1 MSNDLLERAQRLVN
15 EYGAEEL
22 LSIELTNITPALVG
36 SWNATRYTDPD
47 SCLVEPPRPTD
58 IAGKTRW
65 WLRAILAAGIYEKYG
80 LHAPTYLLDEIASQI
95 MGSAGDKGHASKIQ
109 IITEPLSAHQAAYI
123 CYDTGALLNPT
134 RVRDQALSSAE
145 RLGVHSVTNHC
156 TPLTPEE
163 CCRAALLSSRVLLSI
178 LDKKDLPKT
187 KKIPLP
193 PGFYRF
199 RLRVLWR
206 PGSPSIDDELEQ
218 RLLGLA
224 LGLAL
229 FFTGIGR
236 MTTRGY
242 GKLAIIGSEEYSPA
256 TVLAKDVDDVFY
268 ILLNNDHALHMLSE
282 KATDYAKE
290 YIESLTE
297 SRSGQSVE
305 EMIRS
310 SNDVLP
316 SIPLQ
321 ETLHENYI
329 VEKSLNTGCI
339 RLRWVERSHE
349 CYVSCENDPWCIV
362 AAISEAVKK
371 TSIKHMILRR
381 YVHGTGLGI
390 PSYIL
395 GLPRKGTRITAK
407 RFSKD
412 YERLVSQI
420 HFSPI
425 GSANTDSH
433 TIGINLRRLVILGFN
448 SVLSS
453 PLDLQEL
460 GYIIKYNPGSK
471 TINKLCGANLYAHDY
486 ADCLR
491 LLKIMHDPS
500 ISRYSD
506 GILQAALEAS
516 MLLNYQCSINLAEF
530 INIIIKYLTE
540 S

>member
-65 WLRAILAAGIYEKYG
+65 WLRAILAAGIYEQYG

-95 MGSAGDKGHASKIQ
+95 MGSVGDKGHASKIQ
-109 IITEPLSAHQAAYI
+109 IITEPLHDHRAPNI
-123 CYDTGALLNPT
+123 CYNLSCSEEVAKVRNNLLWEVEQEGIQHIVKDCDP
-134 RVRDQALSSAE
+134 SS
-145 RLGVHSVTNHC
+145 
-156 TPLTPEE
+156 PEQ
-163 CCRAALLSSRVLLSI
+163 CCRAALLSSRVLLN
-178 LDKKDLPKT
+178 LLGHEPDKIA
-187 KKIPLP
+187 KIPLP

-206 PGSPSIDDELEQ
+206 PGSQSIDDELEQ

-321 ETLHENYI
+321 ETLYENYI

-339 RLRWVERSHE
+339 RLRWVERSRE

-381 YVHGTGLGI
+381 YVRGTGLGI

-433 TIGINLRRLVILGFN
+433 SISINLRRLVILGFN
-448 SVLSS
+448 SVLSN
-453 PLDLQEL
+453 PFDLQEL
-460 GYIIKYNPGSK
+460 GYIIKYNPGST
-471 TINKLCGANLYAHDY
+471 TINKLCGANLYTHDY